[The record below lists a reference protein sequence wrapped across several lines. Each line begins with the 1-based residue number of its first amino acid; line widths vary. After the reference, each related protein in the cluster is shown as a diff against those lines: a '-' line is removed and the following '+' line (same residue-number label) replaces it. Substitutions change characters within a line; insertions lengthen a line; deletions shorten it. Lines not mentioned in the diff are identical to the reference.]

1 MGWELMPLEIGSK
14 KLDGQVN
21 INENNVEIEVPFFKG
36 FKDSDTVKI
45 NKKSYTIKTATNVG
59 GRDEIISMK
68 LTKEQSNEY
77 KSDKSRKN
85 SKV

>member
-59 GRDEIISMK
+59 GRDEIIMIT
-68 LTKEQSNEY
+68 TKESNNEH
-77 KSDKSRKN
+77 KSVKSREA
-85 SKV
+85 S

>member
-59 GRDEIISMK
+59 GRDEIIMI
-68 LTKEQSNEY
+68 TTEESNNEH
-77 KSDKSRKN
+77 KSVKSRET
-85 SKV
+85 S

>member
-59 GRDEIISMK
+59 GRDETILMTVK
-68 LTKEQSNEY
+68 KEKNDVY
-77 KSDKSRKN
+77 KSDKSRKDT
-85 SKV
+85 

>member
-1 MGWELMPLEIGSK
+1 MGLELMPLEIGSK

-59 GRDEIISMK
+59 GRDEIIMI
-68 LTKEQSNEY
+68 TTEESNNEH
-77 KSDKSRKN
+77 KSVKSRET
-85 SKV
+85 S

>member
-45 NKKSYTIKTATNVG
+45 NKKSFSQ
-59 GRDEIISMK
+59 RLFLS
-68 LTKEQSNEY
+68 
-77 KSDKSRKN
+77 KSEAVKYRKKYN
-85 SKV
+85 F

>member
-36 FKDSDTVKI
+36 FKDSATVKI

-59 GRDEIISMK
+59 GRDEIIMI
-68 LTKEQSNEY
+68 TTEESNNEH
-77 KSDKSRKN
+77 KSVKSRET
-85 SKV
+85 S